1 MISALGLVLLATIAI
16 TLGPIDPAARGRRRR
31 RVSQ

>member
-1 MISALGLVLLATIAI
+1 MISILALVIVAAVAI

-31 RVSQ
+31 ARA